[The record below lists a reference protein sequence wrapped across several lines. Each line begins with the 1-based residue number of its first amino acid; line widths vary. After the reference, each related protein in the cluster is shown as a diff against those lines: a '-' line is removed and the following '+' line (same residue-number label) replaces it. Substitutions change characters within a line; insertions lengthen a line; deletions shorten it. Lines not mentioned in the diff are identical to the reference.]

1 MKMQFP
7 IINRFN
13 GTLIIRVEIEC
24 GADASH
30 GTKLGLA
37 VRAALSLYANL
48 RSADLRSA
56 NLQYAN
62 LQSADLQS
70 ADLQSANLQYADLQS
85 ANLPSPTM
93 VLLANWSGKLSAQLT
108 ADLMEYDASCHPDR
122 DAFTKW
128 ANGGDCPYASVHVQR
143 AANFKEIKELWG
155 TGKPCG
161 AYSLMLRLFSEKEI
175 KVGSSS
181 GTYGSTARSC
191 DTKTI

>member
-1 MKMQFP
+1 MWPFDRKRKKLEKEKLEQQQKAMSNPHQNQMQP
-7 IINRFN
+7 SR
-13 GTLIIRVEIEC
+13 
-24 GADASH
+24 S
-30 GTKLGLA
+30 
-37 VRAALSLYANL
+37 ANL
-48 RSADLRSA
+48 RDADLRSA
-56 NLQYAN
+56 
-62 LQSADLQS
+62 D
-70 ADLQSANLQYADLQS
+70 
-85 ANLPSPTM
+85 LPSPTM

-175 KVGSSS
+175 KVNLPS
-181 GTYGSTARSC
+181 
-191 DTKTI
+191 